1 MFSRSVL
8 LSSIAVCTVVMVVR
22 QLGALQKLEL
32 NFFDQMVQLRPDEGP
47 DPRLLVVT
55 LTEEDLRTLGTT
67 TASDQTLDQLLQKLE
82 QYQPRVIGL
91 DIYRDLPVEPG
102 NAELATR
109 LQLKENIIAVCKVG
123 DSGSS
128 GVPPPPTV
136 PKSRL
141 GFSDIVVD
149 PNGVVRRSLL
159 FLTPESNSLCPAN
172 SSFGIQLALQYL
184 EKEGISAK
192 LTEQEYLQIGSKILT
207 PIKENTGG
215 YQNIDAR
222 GYQVLLNYRSQ
233 SNVAR
238 QVSLTDVMAG
248 RIDPIWVRDRIVLI
262 GVTAPSIK
270 DYFST
275 PYSSGEQDLEMSGVL
290 VHAQMVSQILSAVLD
305 DRPLFWVWAEWGEVV
320 WIWGWSVVG
329 VSLAWRI
336 RKPLRLGLGGVV
348 ALVGLVGLCYVI
360 LTQAGWI
367 PLVPPALG
375 LVAPVASIIVY
386 KTYRGIPAST
396 GSDNIATTE
405 TNLSQPDSSELI
417 TKKLGQRY
425 KVINHIGAGGFGRT
439 YLAEDTLR
447 PANPQCVVKQLVP
460 AHKDEDFLQ
469 LAQRLFD
476 TEAETLEKL
485 GRHDQIPQL
494 LAYFQE
500 DKEFYLVQDF
510 IEGHSLRDELL
521 GKRLPESQV
530 VALLKDILGIL
541 DFIHSYGVIH
551 RDIKPSNIIRRKWD
565 GRLVLID
572 FGAVKQLHTQIADA
586 VEGYTI
592 GIGTSGFA
600 PPEQVM
606 GQPAFSSDIYAL
618 GIVGIQAVTGRS
630 PTQLQKDTKMGEV
643 IWRDY
648 AQVSDELAAILDKM
662 VRSHPR
668 ERYQS
673 AVEVLQALQHL

>member
-1 MFSRSVL
+1 MGSFLSRWGSLSAAVSMFSRSVL

-109 LQLKENIIAVCKVG
+109 LQLKENSITVCKVG

-329 VSLAWRI
+329 VSLTSGI
-336 RKPLRLGLGGVV
+336 RKPLRLGLAGVV
-348 ALVGLVGLCYVI
+348 ALGGLVGICYVI

-425 KVINHIGAGGFGRT
+425 KVIEHIGAGGFGRT

-485 GRHDQIPQL
+485 GKHDQIPQL

-500 DKEFYLVQDF
+500 DKEF
-510 IEGHSLRDELL
+510 
-521 GKRLPESQV
+521 
-530 VALLKDILGIL
+530 
-541 DFIHSYGVIH
+541 
-551 RDIKPSNIIRRKWD
+551 
-565 GRLVLID
+565 
-572 FGAVKQLHTQIADA
+572 
-586 VEGYTI
+586 
-592 GIGTSGFA
+592 
-600 PPEQVM
+600 
-606 GQPAFSSDIYAL
+606 
-618 GIVGIQAVTGRS
+618 
-630 PTQLQKDTKMGEV
+630 
-643 IWRDY
+643 
-648 AQVSDELAAILDKM
+648 
-662 VRSHPR
+662 
-668 ERYQS
+668 
-673 AVEVLQALQHL
+673 